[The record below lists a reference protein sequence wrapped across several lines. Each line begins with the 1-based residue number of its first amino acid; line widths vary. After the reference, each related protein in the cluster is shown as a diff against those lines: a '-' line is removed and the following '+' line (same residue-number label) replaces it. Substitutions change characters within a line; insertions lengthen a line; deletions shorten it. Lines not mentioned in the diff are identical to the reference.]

1 MVLERKYAIEE
12 AITFSVRNT
21 LEAEGMWRK
30 LKDAVPSANLTDDS
44 AKELLSELTSL
55 AASKAIEKVM
65 QWAHEHDLSTHW
77 EALDRSDMITPAL
90 MEITNESTT
99 KPDSSVPATELKNHL
114 LAQKR
119 KEVDRLQ
126 TILSEEENIIADL
139 KRQVDEQEGITRQL
153 KENVD
158 ATFKDCIQ
166 KLENDASDDSLH

>member
-65 QWAHEHDLSTHW
+65 QWAHGHDLSTHW

-99 KPDSSVPATELKNHL
+99 
-114 LAQKR
+114 
-119 KEVDRLQ
+119 
-126 TILSEEENIIADL
+126 
-139 KRQVDEQEGITRQL
+139 
-153 KENVD
+153 
-158 ATFKDCIQ
+158 
-166 KLENDASDDSLH
+166 